1 MFLQKITYNL
11 SILLLL
17 GSCIYPFDPPS
28 ENYEN
33 LLVVEAFLADSDE
46 AFEVILSRSI
56 PIDTAAFRPEEN
68 ALVSISDNLGGDYDL
83 YEDNPGRYVSFPDFT
98 AQTGRIYR
106 LHIQTNDGKQY
117 ESDSVFLRETP
128 PIDSVFFRYEERV
141 AAESDGNI
149 QGLQIYVTTHDTK
162 NSTWFYRW
170 EYKETWEFRS
180 KYNSLEIWDDGI
192 IKDRDDQIYR
202 CWKNYRS
209 SNISVATS
217 NTLNEDIISEF
228 PLVYVSNSTDRL
240 MLKYSI
246 LVKQFALSEE
256 SYNYWKE
263 LEKINENLGT
273 FFDPQP
279 STIRGNISN
288 INDEN
293 DIVLGYFDGSS
304 VQEKR
309 IFITKGEYQYIVTPN
324 NYAHCTDT
332 VVSYFQIQSLLNEGY
347 MLVGGVAA
355 QTPSP
360 RYLLSYESCIDCTLF
375 GTNVEPDFWE

>member
-1 MFLQKITYNL
+1 MFLRKIIY
-11 SILLLL
+11 ILFLPLLI

-28 ENYEN
+28 EDYEN
-33 LLVVEAFLADSDE
+33 LLVVEAFLTDSDD
-46 AFEVILSRSI
+46 AFEVVLSRSI
-56 PIDTAAFRPEEN
+56 PIDTGYFLPEEN
-68 ALVSISDNLGGDYDL
+68 ALISISDNLGGIYDF
-83 YEDNPGRYVSFPDFT
+83 YEENPGRYMSFPDFT

-106 LHIQTNDGKQY
+106 LHIQTTDGKQY

-128 PIDSVFFRYEERV
+128 PIDSVLFKYEERV
-141 AAESDGNI
+141 AAEGEKDI
-149 QGLQIYVTTHDTK
+149 QGLQIYVSTHDTK

-170 EYKETWEFRS
+170 DYKETWEFRS
-180 KYNSLEIWDDGI
+180 KYRSLQIWEDDMV
-192 IKDRDDQIYR
+192 KDRKDQIYR

-209 SNISVATS
+209 SNVFVATS

-240 MLKYSI
+240 MSKYSI
-246 LVKQFALSEE
+246 LVKQYALSEE
-256 SYNYWKE
+256 SYTYWKE

-279 STIRGNISN
+279 STIKGNIYN

-293 DIVLGYFDGSS
+293 EIVLGYFDGSS

-309 IFITKGEYQYIVTPN
+309 IFISKGEYPSIVTPN
-324 NYAHCTDT
+324 NYAHCSDT
-332 VVSYFQIQSLLNEGY
+332 IVSYFQIRSLLNEGY

-375 GTNVEPDFWE
+375 GTNVEPDFWD

>member
-11 SILLLL
+11 SLLLL
-17 GSCIYPFDPPS
+17 IGSCIYPFDPPS
-28 ENYEN
+28 EDYEN
-33 LLVVEAFLADSDE
+33 LLVVEAFLTDSDD
-46 AFEVILSRSI
+46 AFEVVLSRSI
-56 PIDTAAFRPEEN
+56 PIDTGYNLPEEN
-68 ALVSISDNLGGDYDL
+68 ALISISDDLGGIYDL
-83 YEDNPGRYVSFPDFT
+83 YEENPGRYMSFPDFT

-106 LHIQTNDGKQY
+106 LHIQTTDGQQY
-117 ESDSVFLRETP
+117 ESDSVFLLETP

-141 AAESDGNI
+141 ATEGEKNNK
-149 QGLQIYVTTHDTK
+149 GLQIYVTTHDSK

-170 EYKETWEFRS
+170 DYKETWEFRS
-180 KYNSLEIWDDGI
+180 KYRSLHIWEDEMV
-192 IKDRDDQIYR
+192 KDREDLIYR
-202 CWKNYRS
+202 CWKNYIS
-209 SNISVATS
+209 SNVLVATS

-228 PLVYVSNSTDRL
+228 PLVYVSNSSDRL

-246 LVKQFALSEE
+246 LVKQYALNEE

-279 STIRGNISN
+279 STIKGNISN

-309 IFITKGEYQYIVTPN
+309 IFISKGEYPSIVTPN
-324 NYAHCTDT
+324 YYAHCTDT
-332 VVSYFQIQSLLNEGY
+332 IVSYFQIRSLLNEGY
-347 MLVGGVAA
+347 MLVGEVGTNTGGVAY
-355 QTPSP
+355 Q
-360 RYLLSYESCIDCTLF
+360 LSYESCIDCTLF
-375 GTNVEPDFWE
+375 GTNIEPDFWD